1 MSLHDAYAR
10 LTPFEVA
17 FPDEAALRE
26 LLAAVTAEARERGLD
41 ATELESFMLLAAGGD
56 FVRGLRAADA
66 PPETLLPFS
75 ALLFHAL
82 HFLRADRPLFLL
94 DAGAVRRLVV
104 DPPQGAP
111 VPPAP
116 AGYLQ
121 LPQHLVWMGG
131 GDGGQPE
138 SLDGLFWAVSGGG
151 RLLVL
156 AITGLR
162 PDRPGFGTV
171 ALPAAPLADAAS
183 WLDAQVRRDGHDF
196 GTTLPG
202 GEIDALIGVEVAG
215 ELLKLVA
222 RFFAH
227 ASAAE
232 ATPTVPRVSQRAP
245 GAGGPEGPRASALP
259 YTRVTLAE

>member
-17 FPDEAALRE
+17 FPDQEALRE
-26 LLAAVTAEARERGLD
+26 LLAAVTAEATERGLD
-41 ATELESFMLLAAGGD
+41 VTDLESFMRLTAGGD

-66 PPETLLPFS
+66 PPETLVPFS

-94 DAGAVRRLVV
+94 DTEAVRRLVA
-104 DPPQGAP
+104 DAPGGAP
-111 VPPAP
+111 EPPAP

-131 GDGGQPE
+131 GEGGQPE
-138 SLDGLFWAVSGGG
+138 SLDGLFWTVSEGG

-171 ALPAAPLADAAS
+171 ALPEAPLADAAS
-183 WLDAQVRRDGHDF
+183 WLDAPVRREGDDF
-196 GTTLPG
+196 ATTLPG
-202 GEIDALIGVEVAG
+202 GELDALIGVEVAG
-215 ELLKLVA
+215 ELLKLLA

-227 ASAAE
+227 VSAAE
-232 ATPTVPRVSQRAP
+232 ATPTVPRVPQRAP
-245 GAGGPEGPRASALP
+245 GNGTPEGPRASALP
-259 YTRVTLAE
+259 YARVTLAQ